1 MKRIIRQDGPKTTDR
16 GLAVEKL
23 REVKGDISDLSAD
36 EARAIHVT
44 DFHDIE
50 YEYSINHWLSKRA
63 LSLLE
68 ELAELGIYGE
78 NAADVGARF
87 VDQAL
92 MEFVE
97 KNMDNPITAKEQVAI
112 MSRDMAHS
120 ELLTLQLP
128 EIDFH
133 DGRFEETINYSLSN
147 QSLYLL
153 DRIAELGIYGETS
166 GEVGARFVDLA
177 LQGLVERPHFV
188 VRRMTH

>member
-23 REVKGDISDLSAD
+23 RKSRGDISDLSTD

-97 KNMDNPITAKEQVAI
+97 RNMDAPITAKEQVAI
-112 MSRDMAHS
+112 TSRDMTHS

-153 DRIAELGIYGETS
+153 DRIAELGIYGGTS

-188 VRRMTH
+188 VRRMAH